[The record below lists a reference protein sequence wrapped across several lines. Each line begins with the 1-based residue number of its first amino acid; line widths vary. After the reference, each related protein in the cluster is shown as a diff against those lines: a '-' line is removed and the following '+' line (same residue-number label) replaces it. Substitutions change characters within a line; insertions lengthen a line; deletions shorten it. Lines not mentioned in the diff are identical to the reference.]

1 MSLKTDYLKGKSQDE
16 NNPEFAS
23 LSNRLKLLDDEIIK
37 LTTEINNNKIPFY
50 LIGFDELIA
59 TESELNVPPEE
70 KVAAIETKSGTV
82 FAAIKKR
89 LQLMKKNLELKNE
102 LANAILFIHSY
113 GGVLKE
119 KALLSIKSG
128 RPLDVEHDPT
138 EEKNKRLADLLF
150 RLGLYPTSTEKK
162 YVILR
167 DIIWLEGEEAK
178 KMEQVLAEL
187 ADLEPSL
194 QWKNAQRQI
203 KSFTD
208 LEEKE
213 FAEVQKKYLELLKI
227 RDKLVEDYKK
237 KDSLVDFI

>member
-1 MSLKTDYLKGKSQDE
+1 MQDE
-16 NNPEFAS
+16 KNPDFAS
-23 LSNRLKLLDDEIIK
+23 LSNRLKLLDDEILR
-37 LTTEINNNKIPFY
+37 LTSEIDSNKIPFY
-50 LIGFDELIA
+50 LIGFDELVA
-59 TESELNVPPEE
+59 TESGLNVPPEE
-70 KVAAIETKSGTV
+70 KAAAVESKSGAV
-82 FAAIKKR
+82 FTAIKNR

-102 LANAILFIHSY
+102 LADTLIFIHSY
-113 GGVLKE
+113 EDAALKE

-128 RPLDVEHDPT
+128 KPLDMELDPAD
-138 EEKNKRLADLLF
+138 EKSKRLADLLF
-150 RLGLYPTSTEKK
+150 RLGLYSTSAQKK
-162 YVILR
+162 YVVLR

-203 KSFTD
+203 KTFTEA
-208 LEEKE
+208 EEKE

-237 KDSLVDFI
+237 KDSAVQFT